1 MCTGRLCRHS
11 CVESVREVAPSAY
24 LRTSGLV
31 VGGHAR
37 KPTFGAGD
45 PVSSCRAALGQCAC
59 GCVVYDYENALEPSG
74 GAARGAGARRRAAS
88 AAIGCCRRGARQG
101 LRWSGDLVP
110 CT

>member
-1 MCTGRLCRHS
+1 MFTGRLCRHS
-11 CVESVREVAPSAY
+11 CVVSVREVAPSAY

-31 VGGHAR
+31 VGGHGIR
-37 KPTFGAGD
+37 NSFGAGD
-45 PVSSCRAALGQCAC
+45 PVSSGRAALGQFARR
-59 GCVVYDYENALEPSG
+59 CVVYDYENALGPLG

-88 AAIGCCRRGARQG
+88 AAIGCYRRGARQG

>member
-11 CVESVREVAPSAY
+11 CLESVREVAPSAY

-31 VGGHAR
+31 VGGHGIR
-37 KPTFGAGD
+37 RFFGAGD
-45 PVSSCRAALGQCAC
+45 PVSSGRAALDQCAC
-59 GCVVYDYENALEPSG
+59 GCVLYDYENALEHLG
-74 GAARGAGARRRAAS
+74 GSARGAGARWRAAS
-88 AAIGCCRRGARQG
+88 AATGCYSRGARSG

>member
-31 VGGHAR
+31 GGGHAIR
-37 KPTFGAGD
+37 GFFGAGD

-59 GCVVYDYENALEPSG
+59 GCVVYAYENALERLG
-74 GAARGAGARRRAAS
+74 GSARGAGARRRAAS

-101 LRWSGDLVP
+101 LPVRIL
-110 CT
+110 

>member
-1 MCTGRLCRHS
+1 MFTGRLCRHS
-11 CVESVREVAPSAY
+11 CVVSVREVAPSAY

-31 VGGHAR
+31 VGGHGIR
-37 KPTFGAGD
+37 NSFGAGD

-59 GCVVYDYENALEPSG
+59 GCVVYDYENALGPSG

-88 AAIGCCRRGARQG
+88 AAIGCYRRGARQG